1 MVVLYRR
8 NRYNV
13 TKQCVWDKE
22 DSAIFPG
29 SACKAF
35 FAISKKK
42 FYPPIFLGKPGGRPW
57 PAYAKGFCSLS
68 FPEVS

>member
-22 DSAIFPG
+22 R
-29 SACKAF
+29 
-35 FAISKKK
+35 IS
-42 FYPPIFLGKPGGRPW
+42 Y
-57 PAYAKGFCSLS
+57 LS
-68 FPEVS
+68 WTWL